1 MRLDVGNAGYL
12 AAAVTRRAVERKQ
25 ARALVCELEWSADA
39 PVRLLGGSPRLE
51 GPQLEGHAPK
61 ASPLAFLPQ
70 RELTADR
77 ARAEWLLEAPAGTEL
92 LLRARAGRAGTV
104 TVRLRRG

>member
-1 MRLDVGNAGYL
+1 
-12 AAAVTRRAVERKQ
+12 
-25 ARALVCELEWSADA
+25 VCELEWPADA

-61 ASPLAFLPQ
+61 TSPLAFLPQ

-104 TVRLRRG
+104 TVRLRLG